1 MAHWRM
7 VWMPSGEPS
16 KFVGFFEF
24 FILLAVII
32 LVVGSFIFRWK
43 RLEERGKLRLRNL
56 LRPERNS
63 DDL

>member
-1 MAHWRM
+1 MQAQFR
-7 VWMPSGEPS
+7 VP
-16 KFVGFFEF
+16 KFVGIFEL

-56 LRPERNS
+56 LRPERNP